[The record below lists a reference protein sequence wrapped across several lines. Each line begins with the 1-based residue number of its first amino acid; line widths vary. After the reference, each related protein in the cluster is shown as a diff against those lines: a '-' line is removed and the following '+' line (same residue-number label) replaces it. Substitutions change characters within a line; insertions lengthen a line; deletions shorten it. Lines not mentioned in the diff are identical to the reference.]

1 LGALPLLPFA
11 VAAGTVV
18 TSSSK
23 VFMLI
28 GRSLFPP
35 PGVARRI
42 LH

>member
-1 LGALPLLPFA
+1 LA

-28 GRSLFPP
+28 DRSLFLPP
-35 PGVARRI
+35 HVARRI
-42 LH
+42 PY